1 MLGSRICL
9 QLCIPAAIAYT
20 QKTSDKADA
29 DVSYRGLGHGH
40 YQHDRH
46 GHHKR
51 HILKR
56 DGQGIS
62 LLGSST
68 TNTSASSAS
77 LNISAGANTITEQTE
92 GSTTNISSGTCP
104 NGTAYTEFTDNFAFN
119 DASKWTQAA
128 GDSDQSS
135 WEVGGLTMILDEKRV
150 NIVFHSV
157 LHQRVASSNN
167 DDSFND
173 VLSSAGVVCPMI
185 FKNDNVS
192 NEIDLELVEY
202 RYGRTDSDSF
212 PDATVAASTCTASN
226 DWIYSDPSTLPGQLH
241 EWTVAWSSIT
251 WSGDAGRQLVSFNKL
266 PTAQLW
272 ITEPLHVRFGPWV
285 AGGIWAGTV
294 DWVNNP
300 NPSQQIKQVVINGCS
315 VVN

>member
-1 MLGSRICL
+1 MPDMLGSRICL

-104 NGTAYTEFTDNFAFN
+104 NGTAYTEFTDNF
-119 DASKWTQAA
+119 
-128 GDSDQSS
+128 
-135 WEVGGLTMILDEKRV
+135 VGGTRP
-150 NIVFHSV
+150 
-157 LHQRVASSNN
+157 
-167 DDSFND
+167 
-173 VLSSAGVVCPMI
+173 VCPCS
-185 FKNDNVS
+185 KARYVS
-192 NEIDLELVEY
+192 RHSTMLPNGLRRLEI
-202 RYGRTDSDSF
+202 
-212 PDATVAASTCTASN
+212 
-226 DWIYSDPSTLPGQLH
+226 
-241 EWTVAWSSIT
+241 
-251 WSGDAGRQLVSFNKL
+251 
-266 PTAQLW
+266 
-272 ITEPLHVRFGPWV
+272 
-285 AGGIWAGTV
+285 
-294 DWVNNP
+294 
-300 NPSQQIKQVVINGCS
+300 VINHPGK
-315 VVN
+315 